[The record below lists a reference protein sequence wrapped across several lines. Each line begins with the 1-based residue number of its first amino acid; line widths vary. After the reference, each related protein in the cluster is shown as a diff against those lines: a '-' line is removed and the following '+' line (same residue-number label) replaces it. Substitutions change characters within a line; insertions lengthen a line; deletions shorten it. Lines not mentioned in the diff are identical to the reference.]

1 MSDYILNEL
10 LTTKKMQVFYD
21 GDCLNKDFDTTL
33 KDLYLKAKEKMLIG
47 DYKEAKDILKSL
59 LNENKEFVLFEINIY
74 IDLGLILQYEDDLIE
89 AFLNYCRALELSLLQ
104 NNETLISRC
113 FINLSEILIHLN
125 YKDEALYIYNQLTLQ
140 NISKD
145 KLYYIIAIA
154 NLSYLNY
161 YFNNTELGNYYS
173 KLFFDIV
180 SINKLDTM
188 AFNLLGNYIL
198 GERYI
203 SVGFHEKGIYYLNK
217 NLELL
222 EREKRYEEQVWT
234 YLEKARLYKKLND
247 EESSRDFLNKAF
259 VISREYNNTMQKVQI
274 LETMILYGF
283 EDNIENEIIIE
294 VLLEK
299 EKMEYK
305 QKKKLMRANIK
316 SIKEKLDLYNE
327 KHKEDL
333 KKKSLEILKNSL
345 EDINAKDILTNAFN
359 RKYLDNF
366 LNKEYFLTK
375 EMCTFIM
382 IDIDNFKLVNDIL
395 GHLFGDETLVQFS
408 TQFELVVGEF
418 GKVFRYGGDEF
429 LIIYEHDTLED
440 GISITEEIRKCI
452 TDIDVFKDIKRY
464 RITLSLGAVTI
475 NPKDK
480 KIHNSLGILNRCDKL
495 MYFGKKD
502 GKNQVRY
509 EVIS

>member
-21 GDCLNKDFDTTL
+21 AYNHKKNCNDIYK
-33 KDLYLKAKEKMLIG
+33 KSYLKAKEKMIKG
-47 DYKEAKDILKSL
+47 NYKGAKDIIKNLIIEVEKSEEL
-59 LNENKEFVLFEINIY
+59 EINLY
-74 IDLGLILQYEDDLIE
+74 IDLGLILQIEDNIIE
-89 AFLNYCRALELSLLQ
+89 AFLNYCRALELALLQ

-113 FINLSEILIHLN
+113 FINISEILISLN
-125 YKDEALYIYNQLTLQ
+125 YKDEALYMYNQLTLQ
-140 NISKD
+140 NISED

-180 SINKLDTM
+180 SINKLDS
-188 AFNLLGNYIL
+188 LGCTLVANYIL
-198 GERYI
+198 AERYI

-217 NLELL
+217 NLEFF
-222 EREKRYEEQVWT
+222 ERENGCIEKVAI
-234 YLEKARLYKKLND
+234 YLEKAKIYQKLND
-247 EESSRDFLNKAF
+247 KEKSKKLLNTGF
-259 VISREYNNTMQKVQI
+259 EISKKNNNIMQKVQI
-274 LETMILYGF
+274 LETMLLYGF
-283 EDNIENEIIIE
+283 EDYIENEIIIE
-294 VLLEK
+294 VLLDRENV
-299 EKMEYK
+299 ELM
-305 QKKKLMRANIK
+305 QKKKLMKTNIK

-327 KHKEDL
+327 KHKEDR
-333 KKKSLEILKNSL
+333 KTKSLEILKNSL

-395 GHLFGDETLVQFS
+395 GHLYGDEALVQLS
-408 TQFELVVGEF
+408 TQFEVVVGEF

-429 LIIYEHDTLED
+429 LLIYEHDTLEE

-464 RITLSLGAVTI
+464 RITLSLGAVII

-480 KIHNSLGILNRCDKL
+480 KIHNQLGILNRCDKL

>member
-21 GDCLNKDFDTTL
+21 EDYFEKGCNSTL
-33 KDLYLKAKEKMLIG
+33 KELYLKAKEKMLKK
-47 DYKEAKDILKSL
+47 DYKKSKDILKNL
-59 LNENKEFVLFEINIY
+59 LIENKGSMPFYINLH
-74 IDLGLILQYEDDLIE
+74 IDLGLIFQYEDNLIE
-89 AFLNYCRALELSLLQ
+89 AFLNYCRALELALLQ
-104 NNETLISRC
+104 NNEVLISRC
-113 FINLSEILIHLN
+113 FINISEILIYLN
-125 YKDEALYIYNQLTLQ
+125 YKDEALYIYNQLTLK
-140 NISKD
+140 NISND

-154 NLSYLNY
+154 NMSYLNY

-180 SINKLDTM
+180 SINKLDNV

-203 SVGFHEKGIYYLNK
+203 SVGNHEKGIYYLNK

-222 EREKRYEEQVWT
+222 EREKRYSEKVWT
-234 YLEKARLYKKLND
+234 YLEKAKLYKKLND
-247 EESSRDFLNKAF
+247 KQSSKDFLNKAF
-259 VISREYNNTMQKVQI
+259 DNSREYKNTMQKVQV
-274 LETMILYGF
+274 LQTMILYGL
-283 EDNIENEIIIE
+283 EENIENEIIIE

-299 EKMEYK
+299 ENIESK
-305 QKKKLMRANIK
+305 QKKKLMQANIS

-327 KHKEDL
+327 KQKEDL
-333 KKKSLEILKNSL
+333 KKRSLEILKNSL

-366 LNKEYFLTK
+366 LNKGYFLTK

-395 GHLFGDETLVQFS
+395 GHLYGDETLVQFS

-429 LIIYEHDTLED
+429 LIIYEHDTLDE
-440 GISITEEIRKCI
+440 GISITKEIKRCI
-452 TDIDVFKDIKRY
+452 RDIDVFNDIKRY

>member
-21 GDCLNKDFDTTL
+21 GDYFEKDCNSTY
-33 KDLYLKAKEKMLIG
+33 KELYLKAKEKMLIK
-47 DYKEAKDILKSL
+47 DYKESKDILEKL
-59 LNENKEFVLFEINIY
+59 LIENKESVIFDINIY
-74 IDLGLILQYEDDLIE
+74 IDLGLILQYEDNLIE

-104 NNETLISRC
+104 NNVTLISRC
-113 FINLSEILIHLN
+113 FINISEILIHLN

-140 NISKD
+140 NISND
-145 KLYYIIAIA
+145 KLYYIIAIG
-154 NLSYLNY
+154 NMSYLNY

-180 SINKLDTM
+180 SINKLNNI

-203 SVGFHEKGIYYLNK
+203 SVGCHDKGIYYLNK

-222 EREKRYEEQVWT
+222 ERENRASEKVFT
-234 YLEKARLYKKLND
+234 YLEKAKLYKKLNNKQASK
-247 EESSRDFLNKAF
+247 EFLNKAF
-259 VISREYNNTMQKVQI
+259 DISREYKNIMQKVQV
-274 LETMILYGF
+274 LQTMILYGF
-283 EDNIENEIIIE
+283 EEDIENEIIIE

-299 EKMEYK
+299 EKIEFK
-305 QKKKLMRANIK
+305 QKKKLMRANIR

-327 KHKEDL
+327 KQKEDL
-333 KKKSLEILKNSL
+333 KKRSLEILKNSL

-366 LNKEYFLTK
+366 LNKDYFLTK

-395 GHLFGDETLVQFS
+395 GHLYGDETLVQFS

-440 GISITEEIRKCI
+440 GISITKEIRRCI